1 MADKRGLNTPLWQRI
16 AISVVGIVLV
26 GGTLIGFVVSAAQS
40 QNSNLDPSTIQSQQ
54 ETQQETE
61 AEKQALAQQEAEQK
75 TMKPLSGDEKYV
87 TAFDAKSVTSLQV
100 ETLKAGSGAA
110 LKSSDTIS
118 ANYTG
123 WTSDGKIFD
132 STTKDGSSA
141 SATFALNQVIQGWTK
156 GLTSKNAGGI
166 YLLSIPTD
174 LAYGSEGGQDGVPA
188 GPLKFIVQVVSVQ

>member
-1 MADKRGLNTPLWQRI
+1 MADRRGLNTPLWQRI
-16 AISVVGIVLV
+16 AISIVGVVLV

-40 QNSNLDPSTIQSQQ
+40 QDSSLDPSTIQSQQ
-54 ETQQETE
+54 EAKQE
-61 AEKQALAQQEAEQK
+61 AASEKQALARQEAEQK
-75 TMKPLSGDEKYV
+75 TMKPLSGYEKYV
-87 TAFDAKSVTSLQV
+87 TAFDAKSITSLEV
-100 ETLKAGSGAA
+100 ETLKSGSGAA

-156 GLTSKNAGGI
+156 GLTGKNAGGV

-174 LAYGSEGGQDGVPA
+174 LAYGSEGGQDGIPA
-188 GPLKFIVQVVSVQ
+188 GPLKFIVQIVSIN